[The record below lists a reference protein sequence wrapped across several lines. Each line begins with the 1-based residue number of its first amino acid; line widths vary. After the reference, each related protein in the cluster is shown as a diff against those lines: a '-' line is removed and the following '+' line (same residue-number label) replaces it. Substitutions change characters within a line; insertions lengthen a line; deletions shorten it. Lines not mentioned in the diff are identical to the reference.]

1 MSDLL
6 ITSEEVDGTL
16 VLRLAGEPDM
26 LSGEPLE
33 NLVNTTVAARP
44 AKVVIDLSKLEYMS
58 SLVAGKMVAL
68 QTFLKRN
75 GGRAV
80 IASPQAMV
88 KTALER
94 MRVVTVIPIFDTMDK
109 AMAS

>member
-1 MSDLL
+1 MSDLQ
-6 ITSEEVDGTL
+6 ISSEQVDGTL

-26 LSGEPLE
+26 MSGEPLE
-33 NLVNTTVAARP
+33 KLVNSTVAARP
-44 AKVVIDLSKLEYMS
+44 AKVVIDLSKLEYIS

-80 IASPQAMV
+80 IAAPPAMV

-94 MRVVTVIPIFDTMDK
+94 MRVVSVLPIFDTMEL
-109 AMAS
+109 AMAN